1 MKLVPVVAHGTEASS
16 ASSLDA
22 GNVHPCMF
30 GMPGFHLTGCSP
42 RSSLALCIQIGFL
55 ANRIQ
60 GLLLMGRACTIV
72 AEVAALRKAAAEA
85 DRGPE
90 SFRLGSIAMTPVQPF
105 HAHGG
110 LPAAREAAAGRPR
123 RRAAQDRWWGCCGR
137 RW

>member
-1 MKLVPVVAHGTEASS
+1 MQLVPVVAHGTEVSP
-16 ASSLDA
+16 ASSLGA
-22 GNVHPCMF
+22 GNVHPCMV

-42 RSSLALCIQIGFL
+42 RSSLALHSNRIS
-55 ANRIQ
+55 ARIQ
-60 GLLLMGRACTIV
+60 GLLRMGEACTIV

-90 SFRLGSIAMTPVQPF
+90 SFRLGSITMTPVQPF